1 MPLRP
6 PGCRFRPWCYARE
19 DYQSKLGT
27 FRDLTVPWIRR
38 IFVVGLGMAVI
49 NQISGVNAIMY
60 YGTSILSSS
69 GFGAREPCSPTSST
83 ASPQWWP

>member
-1 MPLRP
+1 M
-6 PGCRFRPWCYARE
+6 E

-27 FRDLTVPWIRR
+27 FRDLSVPWIRR

-60 YGTSILSSS
+60 YGTSSSPAPAS
-69 GFGAREPCSPTSST
+69 ATKAR
-83 ASPQWWP
+83 